1 MNEFTT
7 SQFCYIGMHLANKQD
22 NGLHISADEIT
33 QMAQEHTL
41 VSWIEKNVC
50 VVDFWNDDMKRVM
63 DVEFDSLANCEDF
76 GIQKDGIALLIAF
89 CFAFAQNLP
98 TRTIHDL

>member
-1 MNEFTT
+1 MNSLLRNSVT
-7 SQFCYIGMHLANKQD
+7 SEC
-22 NGLHISADEIT
+22 ISQT
-33 QMAQEHTL
+33 NRTMVCTL
-41 VSWIEKNVC
+41 VQMKSPKWLKSTKNVC

-63 DVEFDSLANCEDF
+63 DVEFDSLANCKDF
-76 GIQKDGIALLIAF
+76 GIQKDGTALLIAF

>member
-1 MNEFTT
+1 MHEFTT

-41 VSWIEKNVC
+41 VSWIKKMFV
-50 VVDFWNDDMKRVM
+50 
-63 DVEFDSLANCEDF
+63 L
-76 GIQKDGIALLIAF
+76 
-89 CFAFAQNLP
+89 
-98 TRTIHDL
+98 

>member
-1 MNEFTT
+1 MNSLLRNSVT
-7 SQFCYIGMHLANKQD
+7 SEC
-22 NGLHISADEIT
+22 ISQT
-33 QMAQEHTL
+33 NRTMVCTLVQMKSPKWLTL

-63 DVEFDSLANCEDF
+63 DVEFDSLANCKDF
-76 GIQKDGIALLIAF
+76 GIQKDGTALLIAF